1 MILCCGDA
9 LFDIFAE
16 GGGSANHVR
25 LDAHVGGSPLN
36 VAIGLSRL
44 GRKSSYLTKISR
56 DMLGGRIIA
65 HLENEGVDTSLAVR
79 ADNPTTL
86 AIVALDPGGVAS
98 YAFYTEGTA
107 DRSLLESELPGEL
120 PAAIR
125 VIHVASY
132 STALE
137 PTASALQSL
146 VESQSRRRFISYD
159 PNVRPSIVPD
169 RAVWRERLKRLLP
182 HAHLI
187 KVSEEDI
194 AFLFPGSD
202 PVAVTAEWAQQGP
215 SLVVLTRG
223 IDGALGIT
231 ARGIRH
237 AVPGCAVAVVDTVG
251 AGDTFQ
257 AALLT
262 WLGEKQR
269 LERESAA
276 ALGED
281 ELYSLLSFAA
291 RAAAVTCTRRGADM
305 ARRNE
310 VGDP

>member
-16 GGGSANHVR
+16 DGGSTSSVR
-25 LDAHVGGSPLN
+25 LDARVGGSPLN

-44 GRKSSYLTKISR
+44 GRKSAYLAKISR
-56 DMLGGRIIA
+56 DMLGSRIIA
-65 HLENEGVDTSLAVR
+65 HLEHEGVDTSLAIR

-86 AIVALDPGGVAS
+86 AIVALDRGGVAS
-98 YAFYTEGTA
+98 YSFYTEGTA
-107 DRSLLESELPGEL
+107 DRSLMRSELPEEL

-125 VIHVASY
+125 VVHVASY

-137 PTASALQSL
+137 PTASSLQTL
-146 VESQSRRRFISYD
+146 VESQSQRRFISYD

-169 RAVWRERLKRLLP
+169 RAVWRERFERLRP

-194 AFLFPGSD
+194 AFLVPGSD
-202 PVAVTAEWAQQGP
+202 PLAVAMDWARHGP

-223 IDGALGIT
+223 DAGAVGIT
-231 ARGIRH
+231 ARGVRNS
-237 AVPGCAVAVVDTVG
+237 VPGCKVTVADTVG

-269 LERESAA
+269 LEREAA
-276 ALGED
+276 AHLSES
-281 ELYSLLSFAA
+281 ELHCLLSFAA

-305 ARRNE
+305 ARRHE
-310 VGDP
+310 VGD

>member
-16 GGGSANHVR
+16 RGGSTNHVR
-25 LDAHVGGSPLN
+25 LDAYVGGSPLN

-44 GRKSSYLTKISR
+44 GWKSSYLAKISR

-86 AIVALDPGGVAS
+86 AIVALDAGGVAS
-98 YAFYTEGTA
+98 YSFYIEGAA
-107 DRSLLESELPGEL
+107 DRSLLRSELPGEL

-137 PTASALQSL
+137 PTASALQTL

-169 RAVWRERLKRLLP
+169 REVWRERLKRLLP
-182 HAHLI
+182 HTHLV

-194 AFLFPGSD
+194 AFLLPGSD
-202 PVAVTAEWAQQGP
+202 PGAVTAEWARRGP

-223 IDGALGIT
+223 EKGAEGIT
-231 ARGIRH
+231 AKGVRCN
-237 AVPGCAVAVVDTVG
+237 VPGCAVGVVDTVG

-269 LERESAA
+269 LERKAA
-276 ALGED
+276 ADLNED
-281 ELYSLLSFAA
+281 ELSALLGFAA